1 MAAVITMKQLLEA
14 GVHFGHRTRRW
25 NPKMRQYIF
34 TERSGIHII
43 DLHQTMTRI
52 NEYYE
57 LVRDL
62 VTEGR
67 TVLFVGT
74 KRQAQ
79 GAIEQEATRCGMP
92 YINNRWLGGTLTNWS
107 TIKQR
112 IDYLNRQE
120 RRKANGE
127 FQSLP
132 KIEQLVIDRE
142 IAKLN
147 RRIGGIKTLTNMP
160 NLIFVIDTQREEL
173 AVKEANKIGIPLLAV
188 ADTNSD
194 PDDITYIIPGNDD
207 AIRSV
212 KLVAQII
219 ADAVEEGRR
228 VREMDLEETGQVSDD
243 ELAEMEQYLGP
254 STLAKLQGIDE
265 DEDVMESAPVAFQEE
280 QTETEQY
287 LGPST
292 LAKLQGIDEDED
304 VMESAPVAFQ
314 EEQTE
319 TEQYLGPSTLAKL
332 QGMDED
338 EDVMESTPG
347 AFQEEQTAETDEQPS
362 PDPVGADSVDSTF
375 AAQ

>member
-1 MAAVITMKQLLEA
+1 MASVVTMKQLLEA

-57 LVRDL
+57 MVRRLVAD
-62 VTEGR
+62 GG

-79 GAIEQEATRCGMP
+79 GTVELEATRCGMP
-92 YINNRWLGGTLTNWS
+92 YIHNRWLGGTLTNWA

-120 RRKANGE
+120 RRKSNGE

-142 IAKLN
+142 LAKLN
-147 RRIGGIKTLTNMP
+147 RRIGGIKSLTAMP

-173 AVKEANKIGIPLLAV
+173 AVKESNKIGIPLIAV

-194 PDDITYIIPGNDD
+194 PDEITYVIPGNDD
-207 AIRSV
+207 AIRAV
-212 KLVAQII
+212 KLITQII

-228 VREMDLEETGQVSDD
+228 FREVEMVETGQVSDD
-243 ELAEMEQYLGP
+243 ELAEL
-254 STLAKLQGIDE
+254 
-265 DEDVMESAPVAFQEE
+265 
-280 QTETEQY
+280 
-287 LGPST
+287 
-292 LAKLQGIDEDED
+292 
-304 VMESAPVAFQ
+304 
-314 EEQTE
+314 
-319 TEQYLGPSTLAKL
+319 EQYLGPSTLAKL
-332 QGMDED
+332 QGMDE
-338 EDVMESTPG
+338 EEEGQEAEGSEPAVQTAAVSEEESAAP
-347 AFQEEQTAETDEQPS
+347 AAEAEQTQTGDEAPPEQAEPEPAETE
-362 PDPVGADSVDSTF
+362 PVGEEG
-375 AAQ
+375 

>member
-1 MAAVITMKQLLEA
+1 MGCRRCAVILSVNRTEAQPLEVLVASVVSMKELLEA

-57 LVRDL
+57 MVRRLVA
-62 VTEGR
+62 EGG

-79 GAIEQEATRCGMP
+79 GTIELEATRCGMP
-92 YINNRWLGGTLTNWS
+92 YIHNRWLGGTLTNWA

-142 IAKLN
+142 LAKLN
-147 RRIGGIKTLTNMP
+147 RRIGGIKTLTDMP

-173 AVKEANKIGIPLLAV
+173 AVKESNKIGIPLIAV

-194 PDDITYIIPGNDD
+194 PDEITYAIPGNDD
-207 AIRSV
+207 AIRAV
-212 KLVAQII
+212 KLITRIV

-228 VREMDLEETGQVSDD
+228 FREVDMVETGQVSDD
-243 ELAEMEQYLGP
+243 ELAEL
-254 STLAKLQGIDE
+254 
-265 DEDVMESAPVAFQEE
+265 
-280 QTETEQY
+280 
-287 LGPST
+287 
-292 LAKLQGIDEDED
+292 
-304 VMESAPVAFQ
+304 
-314 EEQTE
+314 
-319 TEQYLGPSTLAKL
+319 EQYLGPSTLAKL
-332 QGMDED
+332 QGMEEEEEGEQEAGGEPAEQAADVAEEENQAAVAEAELSQPDDEAAP
-338 EDVMESTPG
+338 EPVEP
-347 AFQEEQTAETDEQPS
+347 EPAETQ
-362 PDPVGADSVDSTF
+362 PVGEEG
-375 AAQ
+375 

>member
-1 MAAVITMKQLLEA
+1 MGCRRCAVILSVNRTEAQPLEVLVASVVSMKELLEA

-57 LVRDL
+57 MVRRLVA
-62 VTEGR
+62 EGG

-79 GAIEQEATRCGMP
+79 GTVELEATRCGMP
-92 YINNRWLGGTLTNWS
+92 YIHNRWLGGTLTNWA

-142 IAKLN
+142 LAKLN
-147 RRIGGIKTLTNMP
+147 RRIGGIKTLTDMP

-173 AVKEANKIGIPLLAV
+173 AVKESNKIGIPLIAV

-194 PDDITYIIPGNDD
+194 PDEITYVIPGNDD
-207 AIRSV
+207 AIRAV
-212 KLVAQII
+212 KLITRIV

-228 VREMDLEETGQVSDD
+228 FREVDMVETGQVSDD
-243 ELAEMEQYLGP
+243 ELAEL
-254 STLAKLQGIDE
+254 
-265 DEDVMESAPVAFQEE
+265 
-280 QTETEQY
+280 
-287 LGPST
+287 
-292 LAKLQGIDEDED
+292 
-304 VMESAPVAFQ
+304 
-314 EEQTE
+314 
-319 TEQYLGPSTLAKL
+319 EQYLGPSTLAKL
-332 QGMDED
+332 QGMDEEEEGEQEAGGEPAEQAADVAEEENQAAVAEAELSQPDD
-338 EDVMESTPG
+338 ETPP
-347 AFQEEQTAETDEQPS
+347 EPVEPEPAETQ
-362 PDPVGADSVDSTF
+362 PVGEEG
-375 AAQ
+375 

>member
-1 MAAVITMKQLLEA
+1 MGCRRCAVILSVNRTEAQPLEVLVASVVSMKELLEA

-57 LVRDL
+57 MVRRLVA
-62 VTEGR
+62 EGG

-79 GAIEQEATRCGMP
+79 GTIELEATRCGMP
-92 YINNRWLGGTLTNWS
+92 YIHNRWLGGTLTNWA

-142 IAKLN
+142 LAKLN
-147 RRIGGIKTLTNMP
+147 RRIGGIKTLTDMP

-173 AVKEANKIGIPLLAV
+173 AVKESNKIGIPLIAV

-194 PDDITYIIPGNDD
+194 PDEITYVIPGNDD
-207 AIRSV
+207 AIRAV
-212 KLVAQII
+212 KLITRIV

-228 VREMDLEETGQVSDD
+228 FREVDMVETGQVSDD
-243 ELAEMEQYLGP
+243 ELAEL
-254 STLAKLQGIDE
+254 
-265 DEDVMESAPVAFQEE
+265 
-280 QTETEQY
+280 
-287 LGPST
+287 
-292 LAKLQGIDEDED
+292 
-304 VMESAPVAFQ
+304 
-314 EEQTE
+314 
-319 TEQYLGPSTLAKL
+319 EQYLGPSTLAKL
-332 QGMDED
+332 QGMEEEEEGEQEAGGEPAEQAADVAEEENQAAVAEAELSQPDDEAPP
-338 EDVMESTPG
+338 EPVEP
-347 AFQEEQTAETDEQPS
+347 EPAETQ
-362 PDPVGADSVDSTF
+362 PVGEEG
-375 AAQ
+375 

>member
-1 MAAVITMKQLLEA
+1 MPPKRGHSQREQGGRATLEVLVASVVTMKQLLEA

-57 LVRDL
+57 MVRRLVA
-62 VTEGR
+62 GGG
-67 TVLFVGT
+67 TVMFVGT

-79 GAIEQEATRCGMP
+79 GTIELEATRCGMP
-92 YINNRWLGGTLTNWS
+92 YIHNRWLGGTLTNWA

-142 IAKLN
+142 LAKLN
-147 RRIGGIKTLTNMP
+147 RRIGGIKTLTEMP

-173 AVKEANKIGIPLLAV
+173 AVKEANKIGIPLIAV

-194 PDDITYIIPGNDD
+194 PDEITYVIPGNDD
-207 AIRSV
+207 AIRAV
-212 KLVAQII
+212 KLI
-219 ADAVEEGRR
+219 AHIMANAVEEGRR
-228 VREMDLEETGQVSDD
+228 FREVDMVETGQVSDD
-243 ELAEMEQYLGP
+243 ELAEL
-254 STLAKLQGIDE
+254 
-265 DEDVMESAPVAFQEE
+265 
-280 QTETEQY
+280 
-287 LGPST
+287 
-292 LAKLQGIDEDED
+292 
-304 VMESAPVAFQ
+304 
-314 EEQTE
+314 
-319 TEQYLGPSTLAKL
+319 EQYLGPSTLAKL
-332 QGMDED
+332 QGME
-338 EDVMESTPG
+338 EEEEGEQEEGSQPAAEAASVSEEENLAAVAEAELSQAGEAAAPEQAESEST
-347 AFQEEQTAETDEQPS
+347 ES
-362 PDPVGADSVDSTF
+362 DPVETEPVGEEG
-375 AAQ
+375 

>member
-265 DEDVMESAPVAFQEE
+265 DEDVMESAPVASQEE

-304 VMESAPVAFQ
+304 VMESAPVASQ

-362 PDPVGADSVDSTF
+362 PDPVGADSVGSTF

>member
-1 MAAVITMKQLLEA
+1 MASVITMKQLLEA

-57 LVRDL
+57 MVRRLVA
-62 VTEGR
+62 GGG

-79 GAIEQEATRCGMP
+79 GTIEQEASRCGMP
-92 YINNRWLGGTLTNWS
+92 YIHNRWLGGTLTNWA

-120 RRKANGE
+120 RRKSNGE

-142 IAKLN
+142 LAKLN
-147 RRIGGIKTLTNMP
+147 RRIGGIKTLTEMP
-160 NLIFVIDTQREEL
+160 NLIFVIDTIREEL
-173 AVKEANKIGIPLLAV
+173 AVKEANKIGIPLIAV
-188 ADTNSD
+188 TDTNSD
-194 PDDITYIIPGNDD
+194 PDQITYIIPGNDD

-212 KLVAQII
+212 KLITQIV

-228 VREMDLEETGQVSDD
+228 FREVDMVETGQVSED
-243 ELAEMEQYLGP
+243 ELAEL
-254 STLAKLQGIDE
+254 
-265 DEDVMESAPVAFQEE
+265 
-280 QTETEQY
+280 
-287 LGPST
+287 
-292 LAKLQGIDEDED
+292 
-304 VMESAPVAFQ
+304 
-314 EEQTE
+314 
-319 TEQYLGPSTLAKL
+319 EQYLGPSTLAKL
-332 QGMDED
+332 QGMED
-338 EDVMESTPG
+338 EEG
-347 AFQEEQTAETDEQPS
+347 ATEGAAAATADADGSGCRRDERRRGG
-362 PDPVGADSVDSTF
+362 DRGA
-375 AAQ
+375 AG

>member
-1 MAAVITMKQLLEA
+1 VPRTRGRSRSEQDGSSTLEVLVASVVTMKQLLEA

-57 LVRDL
+57 MVRRLVA
-62 VTEGR
+62 GGG

-79 GAIEQEATRCGMP
+79 GTIEQEAARCGMP
-92 YINNRWLGGTLTNWS
+92 YIHNRWLGGTLTNWA

-120 RRKANGE
+120 RRKSNGE

-142 IAKLN
+142 LAKLN
-147 RRIGGIKTLTNMP
+147 RRIGGIKTLTEMP
-160 NLIFVIDTQREEL
+160 NLIFVIDTIREEL
-173 AVKEANKIGIPLLAV
+173 AVKEANKIGIPLIAV
-188 ADTNSD
+188 TDTNSD
-194 PDDITYIIPGNDD
+194 PDKITYIIPGNDD

-212 KLVAQII
+212 KLITQIV

-228 VREMDLEETGQVSDD
+228 FREVDMVETGQVSED
-243 ELAEMEQYLGP
+243 ELAEL
-254 STLAKLQGIDE
+254 
-265 DEDVMESAPVAFQEE
+265 
-280 QTETEQY
+280 
-287 LGPST
+287 
-292 LAKLQGIDEDED
+292 
-304 VMESAPVAFQ
+304 
-314 EEQTE
+314 
-319 TEQYLGPSTLAKL
+319 EQYLGPSTLAKL
-332 QGMDED
+332 QGMED
-338 EDVMESTPG
+338 EEG
-347 AFQEEQTAETDEQPS
+347 ATEGAAAATEADAAEMSAAAVETEEQPASVEAEAASQVEEAEQSESAEQTDAE
-362 PDPVGADSVDSTF
+362 PVGEEG
-375 AAQ
+375 

>member
-1 MAAVITMKQLLEA
+1 MGCRRCAVILSVNRTEAQPLEVLVASVVSMKELLEA

-57 LVRDL
+57 MVRRLVA
-62 VTEGR
+62 EGG

-79 GAIEQEATRCGMP
+79 GTVELEATRCGMP
-92 YINNRWLGGTLTNWS
+92 YIHNRWLGGTLTNWA

-142 IAKLN
+142 LAKLN
-147 RRIGGIKTLTNMP
+147 RRIGGIKTLTDMP

-173 AVKEANKIGIPLLAV
+173 AVKESNKIGIPLIAV

-194 PDDITYIIPGNDD
+194 PDEITYVIPGNDD
-207 AIRSV
+207 AIRAV
-212 KLVAQII
+212 KLITRIV

-228 VREMDLEETGQVSDD
+228 FREVDMVETGQVSDD
-243 ELAEMEQYLGP
+243 ELAEL
-254 STLAKLQGIDE
+254 
-265 DEDVMESAPVAFQEE
+265 
-280 QTETEQY
+280 
-287 LGPST
+287 
-292 LAKLQGIDEDED
+292 
-304 VMESAPVAFQ
+304 
-314 EEQTE
+314 
-319 TEQYLGPSTLAKL
+319 EQYLGPSTLAKL
-332 QGMDED
+332 QGMDEEEEGEQEAGGEPAEQAADVAEEENQAAVAEAELSQPDD
-338 EDVMESTPG
+338 EALPEP
-347 AFQEEQTAETDEQPS
+347 AETQ
-362 PDPVGADSVDSTF
+362 PVGEEG
-375 AAQ
+375 

>member
-1 MAAVITMKQLLEA
+1 MGCRRCAVILSVNRTEAQPLEVLVASVVTMKELLEA

-43 DLHQTMTRI
+43 DLHQTMTKI

-57 LVRDL
+57 MVRRLVA
-62 VTEGR
+62 EGG

-79 GAIEQEATRCGMP
+79 GTVELEATRCGMP
-92 YINNRWLGGTLTNWS
+92 YIHNRWLGGTLTNWA

-142 IAKLN
+142 LAKLN
-147 RRIGGIKTLTNMP
+147 RRIGGIKTLTDMP

-173 AVKEANKIGIPLLAV
+173 AVKESNKIGIPLIAV

-194 PDDITYIIPGNDD
+194 PDEITYVIPGNDD
-207 AIRSV
+207 AIRAV
-212 KLVAQII
+212 KLITRIV

-228 VREMDLEETGQVSDD
+228 FREVEMVETGQVSDD
-243 ELAEMEQYLGP
+243 ELAEL
-254 STLAKLQGIDE
+254 
-265 DEDVMESAPVAFQEE
+265 
-280 QTETEQY
+280 
-287 LGPST
+287 
-292 LAKLQGIDEDED
+292 
-304 VMESAPVAFQ
+304 
-314 EEQTE
+314 
-319 TEQYLGPSTLAKL
+319 EQYLGPSTLAKL
-332 QGMDED
+332 QGMDEEEEGEQEAGGEPAEQAADVAEEENQAAVAEAELSQPDD
-338 EDVMESTPG
+338 EAVPEPV
-347 AFQEEQTAETDEQPS
+347 EPEPAETQPI
-362 PDPVGADSVDSTF
+362 GEEG
-375 AAQ
+375 

>member
-1 MAAVITMKQLLEA
+1 VASVVTMKQLLEA

-57 LVRDL
+57 MVRRLVVD
-62 VTEGR
+62 GG

-79 GAIEQEATRCGMP
+79 GSIEQEATRCGMP
-92 YINNRWLGGTLTNWS
+92 YIHNRWLGGTLTNWA

-127 FQSLP
+127 FQALP
-132 KIEQLVIDRE
+132 KIEQLGIDRE
-142 IAKLN
+142 LAKLN
-147 RRIGGIKTLTNMP
+147 RRIGGIKTLTDMP
-160 NLIFVIDTQREEL
+160 NLIFVIDTQQEEL
-173 AVKEANKIGIPLLAV
+173 AVKEANKIGIPLIAV

-194 PDDITYIIPGNDD
+194 PDTITYVIPGNDD

-212 KLVAQII
+212 KLITQII

-228 VREMDLEETGQVSDD
+228 FLEMDMVETGQVSDD
-243 ELAEMEQYLGP
+243 ELAEL
-254 STLAKLQGIDE
+254 
-265 DEDVMESAPVAFQEE
+265 
-280 QTETEQY
+280 
-287 LGPST
+287 
-292 LAKLQGIDEDED
+292 
-304 VMESAPVAFQ
+304 
-314 EEQTE
+314 
-319 TEQYLGPSTLAKL
+319 EQYLGPSTLAKL
-332 QGMDED
+332 QGM
-338 EDVMESTPG
+338 
-347 AFQEEQTAETDEQPS
+347 EEEEGGTEPAAQTASVTEEAEEESPPVVAEAETSQEGDAAPAEQAES
-362 PDPVGADSVDSTF
+362 EAVGEEG
-375 AAQ
+375 

>member
-1 MAAVITMKQLLEA
+1 MASVVTMKQLLEA

-25 NPKMRQYIF
+25 NPKMREYIF

-57 LVRDL
+57 MMRRLVA
-62 VTEGR
+62 GGG

-79 GAIEQEATRCGMP
+79 GTVEQEAIRCGMP
-92 YINNRWLGGTLTNWS
+92 YIHNRWLGGTLTNWA

-142 IAKLN
+142 LAKLN
-147 RRIGGIKTLTNMP
+147 RRIGGIKTLTEMP
-160 NLIFVIDTQREEL
+160 NLIFVVDTHREEL
-173 AVKEANKIGIPLLAV
+173 AVKEANKIGIPLIAV

-194 PDDITYIIPGNDD
+194 PDEITYVIPGNDD
-207 AIRSV
+207 AIRAV
-212 KLVAQII
+212 KLITQIM

-228 VREMDLEETGQVSDD
+228 FREVDMVETGQVSGE
-243 ELAEMEQYLGP
+243 ELAEL
-254 STLAKLQGIDE
+254 
-265 DEDVMESAPVAFQEE
+265 
-280 QTETEQY
+280 
-287 LGPST
+287 
-292 LAKLQGIDEDED
+292 
-304 VMESAPVAFQ
+304 
-314 EEQTE
+314 
-319 TEQYLGPSTLAKL
+319 EQYLGPSTLAKL
-332 QGMDED
+332 QGM
-338 EDVMESTPG
+338 
-347 AFQEEQTAETDEQPS
+347 EEEEGGTEPAAQTASVTEEAEEESPPVVAEAETSQEGDAAPAEQAES
-362 PDPVGADSVDSTF
+362 EPVGEEG
-375 AAQ
+375 

>member
-1 MAAVITMKQLLEA
+1 MASVVSMKQLLEA

-57 LVRDL
+57 MVRRLVSD
-62 VTEGR
+62 GG

-79 GAIEQEATRCGMP
+79 GTIEQEATRCGMP
-92 YINNRWLGGTLTNWS
+92 YIHNRWLGGTLTNWA

-120 RRKANGE
+120 RRKSNGE

-142 IAKLN
+142 LAKLN
-147 RRIGGIKTLTNMP
+147 RRIGGIKTLTAMP

-173 AVKEANKIGIPLLAV
+173 AVKEANKIGIPLIAV

-194 PDDITYIIPGNDD
+194 PDEITYVIPGNDD
-207 AIRSV
+207 AIRAV
-212 KLVAQII
+212 KLITQIV

-228 VREMDLEETGQVSDD
+228 FREVEMVETGQVSDD
-243 ELAEMEQYLGP
+243 ELAEL
-254 STLAKLQGIDE
+254 
-265 DEDVMESAPVAFQEE
+265 
-280 QTETEQY
+280 
-287 LGPST
+287 
-292 LAKLQGIDEDED
+292 
-304 VMESAPVAFQ
+304 
-314 EEQTE
+314 
-319 TEQYLGPSTLAKL
+319 EQYLGPSTLAKL
-332 QGMDED
+332 QGMEEEEEGGSEPAAQAASVSEEEDTAAVAEAEPTQTGDEA
-338 EDVMESTPG
+338 PP
-347 AFQEEQTAETDEQPS
+347 EQAEPEPAETE
-362 PDPVGADSVDSTF
+362 PVGEEG
-375 AAQ
+375 

>member
-1 MAAVITMKQLLEA
+1 MASVVTMKQLLEA

-57 LVRDL
+57 MVRRLVA
-62 VTEGR
+62 GGG

-79 GAIEQEATRCGMP
+79 GTIEQEAARCGMP
-92 YINNRWLGGTLTNWS
+92 YIHNRWLGGTLTNWA

-120 RRKANGE
+120 RRKSNGE

-142 IAKLN
+142 LAKLN
-147 RRIGGIKTLTNMP
+147 RRIGGIKTLTEMP
-160 NLIFVIDTQREEL
+160 NLIFVIDTIREEL
-173 AVKEANKIGIPLLAV
+173 AVKEANKIGIPLIAV
-188 ADTNSD
+188 TDTNSD
-194 PDDITYIIPGNDD
+194 PDKITYIIPGNDD

-212 KLVAQII
+212 KLITQIV

-228 VREMDLEETGQVSDD
+228 FREVDMVETGQVSED
-243 ELAEMEQYLGP
+243 ELAEL
-254 STLAKLQGIDE
+254 
-265 DEDVMESAPVAFQEE
+265 
-280 QTETEQY
+280 
-287 LGPST
+287 
-292 LAKLQGIDEDED
+292 
-304 VMESAPVAFQ
+304 
-314 EEQTE
+314 
-319 TEQYLGPSTLAKL
+319 EQYLGPSTLAKL
-332 QGMDED
+332 QGMED
-338 EDVMESTPG
+338 EEG
-347 AFQEEQTAETDEQPS
+347 ATEGAAAATEADAAEMSAAAVETEEQPASVEAEAASQVEEAEQSESAEQTDAE
-362 PDPVGADSVDSTF
+362 PVGEEG
-375 AAQ
+375 

>member
-265 DEDVMESAPVAFQEE
+265 DEDVMEAAPVA
-280 QTETEQY
+280 
-287 LGPST
+287 S
-292 LAKLQGIDEDED
+292 
-304 VMESAPVAFQ
+304 Q

-338 EDVMESTPG
+338 EDVMESAPV

>member
-1 MAAVITMKQLLEA
+1 MAPVVTMKQLLEA

-57 LVRDL
+57 MVRRLVA
-62 VTEGR
+62 GGG

-79 GAIEQEATRCGMP
+79 GTVELEATRCGMP
-92 YINNRWLGGTLTNWS
+92 YIHNRWLGGTLTNWA

-142 IAKLN
+142 LIRLN
-147 RRIGGIKTLTNMP
+147 RRIGGIKTLTEMP

-173 AVKEANKIGIPLLAV
+173 AVKEANKIGIPLIAV

-194 PDDITYIIPGNDD
+194 PDEITYVIPGNDD
-207 AIRSV
+207 AIRAV
-212 KLVAQII
+212 KLITQIM

-228 VREMDLEETGQVSDD
+228 FREVDMVETGQVSDD
-243 ELAEMEQYLGP
+243 ELAEL
-254 STLAKLQGIDE
+254 
-265 DEDVMESAPVAFQEE
+265 
-280 QTETEQY
+280 
-287 LGPST
+287 
-292 LAKLQGIDEDED
+292 
-304 VMESAPVAFQ
+304 
-314 EEQTE
+314 
-319 TEQYLGPSTLAKL
+319 EQYLGPSTLAKL
-332 QGMDED
+332 QGME
-338 EDVMESTPG
+338 EGEEEEGAEPAAQAASAPEEESVPVV
-347 AFQEEQTAETDEQPS
+347 AEEVEVSQASDAAPAEQAEPEQAETE
-362 PDPVGADSVDSTF
+362 PVGEEG
-375 AAQ
+375 

>member
-1 MAAVITMKQLLEA
+1 MASAVTMKQLLEA

-57 LVRDL
+57 MVRRLVA
-62 VTEGR
+62 GGG

-79 GAIEQEATRCGMP
+79 GTIEQEATRCGMP
-92 YINNRWLGGTLTNWS
+92 YIHNRWLGGTLTNWA

-120 RRKANGE
+120 RRKSNGE

-142 IAKLN
+142 LAKLN
-147 RRIGGIKTLTNMP
+147 RRIGGIKTLTEMP
-160 NLIFVIDTQREEL
+160 NLIFVIDTIREEL
-173 AVKEANKIGIPLLAV
+173 AVKEANKIGIPLIAV
-188 ADTNSD
+188 TDTNSD
-194 PDDITYIIPGNDD
+194 PDKIAYIIPGNDD

-212 KLVAQII
+212 KLITQIV

-228 VREMDLEETGQVSDD
+228 FREVEMVETGQVSED
-243 ELAEMEQYLGP
+243 ELAEL
-254 STLAKLQGIDE
+254 
-265 DEDVMESAPVAFQEE
+265 
-280 QTETEQY
+280 
-287 LGPST
+287 
-292 LAKLQGIDEDED
+292 
-304 VMESAPVAFQ
+304 
-314 EEQTE
+314 
-319 TEQYLGPSTLAKL
+319 EQYLGPSTLAKL
-332 QGMDED
+332 QGMED
-338 EDVMESTPG
+338 EEEG
-347 AFQEEQTAETDEQPS
+347 AADGAAGATEADAVTETGAAEMSAGAGETEEQPAEAPQVEAAEQSGAAEQTDTE
-362 PDPVGADSVDSTF
+362 PVGEEG
-375 AAQ
+375 

>member
-1 MAAVITMKQLLEA
+1 VASVVTMKQLLEA

-25 NPKMRQYIF
+25 NPKMREYIF

-57 LVRDL
+57 MMRRLVA
-62 VTEGR
+62 GGG

-79 GAIEQEATRCGMP
+79 GTVEQEAIRCGMP
-92 YINNRWLGGTLTNWS
+92 YIHNRWLGGTLTNWA

-142 IAKLN
+142 LAKLN
-147 RRIGGIKTLTNMP
+147 RRIGGIKTLTEMP
-160 NLIFVIDTQREEL
+160 NLIFVVDTHREEL
-173 AVKEANKIGIPLLAV
+173 AVKEANKIGIPLIAV

-194 PDDITYIIPGNDD
+194 PDEITYVIPGNDD
-207 AIRSV
+207 AIRAV
-212 KLVAQII
+212 KLITQIM

-228 VREMDLEETGQVSDD
+228 FREVDMVETGQVSGE
-243 ELAEMEQYLGP
+243 ELAEL
-254 STLAKLQGIDE
+254 
-265 DEDVMESAPVAFQEE
+265 
-280 QTETEQY
+280 
-287 LGPST
+287 
-292 LAKLQGIDEDED
+292 
-304 VMESAPVAFQ
+304 
-314 EEQTE
+314 
-319 TEQYLGPSTLAKL
+319 EQYLGPSTLAKL
-332 QGMDED
+332 QGM
-338 EDVMESTPG
+338 
-347 AFQEEQTAETDEQPS
+347 EEEEGGTEPAAQTASVTEEAEEESPPVVAEAETSQEGDAAPAEQAES
-362 PDPVGADSVDSTF
+362 EAVGEEG
-375 AAQ
+375 

>member
-265 DEDVMESAPVAFQEE
+265 DEDVMESAPVASQEE

-304 VMESAPVAFQ
+304 VMESAPVASQ

>member
-1 MAAVITMKQLLEA
+1 MPPKRGHSQREQGGRETLEVLVASVVSMKQLLEA

-57 LVRDL
+57 MVRRLVSD
-62 VTEGR
+62 GG

-79 GAIEQEATRCGMP
+79 GTIEQEATRCGMP
-92 YINNRWLGGTLTNWS
+92 YIHNRWLGGTLTNWA

-120 RRKANGE
+120 RRKSNGE

-142 IAKLN
+142 LAKLN
-147 RRIGGIKTLTNMP
+147 RRIGGIKTLTAMP

-173 AVKEANKIGIPLLAV
+173 AVKEANKIGIPLIAV

-194 PDDITYIIPGNDD
+194 PDEITYVIPGNDD
-207 AIRSV
+207 AIRAV
-212 KLVAQII
+212 KLITQIV

-228 VREMDLEETGQVSDD
+228 FREVEMVETGQVSDD
-243 ELAEMEQYLGP
+243 ELAEL
-254 STLAKLQGIDE
+254 
-265 DEDVMESAPVAFQEE
+265 
-280 QTETEQY
+280 
-287 LGPST
+287 
-292 LAKLQGIDEDED
+292 
-304 VMESAPVAFQ
+304 
-314 EEQTE
+314 
-319 TEQYLGPSTLAKL
+319 EQYLGPSTLAKL
-332 QGMDED
+332 QGMEEEEEGGSEPAAQAASVSEEENAAAVAEAEPTQTGDEA
-338 EDVMESTPG
+338 PP
-347 AFQEEQTAETDEQPS
+347 EQAEPEPAETE
-362 PDPVGADSVDSTF
+362 PVGEEG
-375 AAQ
+375 

>member
-1 MAAVITMKQLLEA
+1 MGCRHRAVILRVNRAEAQPWEVLVASAVSMKQLLEA

-25 NPKMRQYIF
+25 NPKMRPYIF

-57 LVRDL
+57 MVRRLVAR
-62 VTEGR
+62 GG

-79 GAIEQEATRCGMP
+79 GTIEQEATRCGMP
-92 YINNRWLGGTLTNWS
+92 YIHNRWLGGTLTNWA

-120 RRKANGE
+120 RRKSNGE

-142 IAKLN
+142 LAKLN
-147 RRIGGIKTLTNMP
+147 RRIGGIKTLTEMP
-160 NLIFVIDTQREEL
+160 TLIFVIDTQREEL
-173 AVKEANKIGIPLLAV
+173 AVKEANKIGIPLIAV

-194 PDDITYIIPGNDD
+194 PDEITYVIPGNDD
-207 AIRSV
+207 AIRAV
-212 KLVAQII
+212 KLITQII

-228 VREMDLEETGQVSDD
+228 FREVDMVETGQVSED
-243 ELAEMEQYLGP
+243 ELAEL
-254 STLAKLQGIDE
+254 
-265 DEDVMESAPVAFQEE
+265 
-280 QTETEQY
+280 
-287 LGPST
+287 
-292 LAKLQGIDEDED
+292 
-304 VMESAPVAFQ
+304 
-314 EEQTE
+314 
-319 TEQYLGPSTLAKL
+319 EQYLGPSTLAKL

-338 EDVMESTPG
+338 EEGAAEPTASANEATEEEERRPASTEADTSQPED
-347 AFQEEQTAETDEQPS
+347 AEAPEQTDAK
-362 PDPVGADSVDSTF
+362 PVGEEG
-375 AAQ
+375 

>member
-1 MAAVITMKQLLEA
+1 MASAVTMKQLLEA

-57 LVRDL
+57 MVRRLVVD
-62 VTEGR
+62 GG

-79 GAIEQEATRCGMP
+79 GSIEQEATRCGMP
-92 YINNRWLGGTLTNWS
+92 YIHNRWLGGTLTNWA

-127 FQSLP
+127 FQALP
-132 KIEQLVIDRE
+132 KIEQLGIDRE
-142 IAKLN
+142 LAKLN
-147 RRIGGIKTLTNMP
+147 RRIGGIKTLTDMP
-160 NLIFVIDTQREEL
+160 NLIFVIDTQQEEL
-173 AVKEANKIGIPLLAV
+173 AVKEANKIGIPLIAV

-194 PDDITYIIPGNDD
+194 PDTITYVIPGNDD

-212 KLVAQII
+212 KLITQII

-228 VREMDLEETGQVSDD
+228 FLEMDMVETGQVSDD
-243 ELAEMEQYLGP
+243 ELAEL
-254 STLAKLQGIDE
+254 
-265 DEDVMESAPVAFQEE
+265 
-280 QTETEQY
+280 
-287 LGPST
+287 
-292 LAKLQGIDEDED
+292 
-304 VMESAPVAFQ
+304 
-314 EEQTE
+314 
-319 TEQYLGPSTLAKL
+319 EQYLGPSTLAKL
-332 QGMDED
+332 QGMDE
-338 EDVMESTPG
+338 EEG
-347 AFQEEQTAETDEQPS
+347 AADAVGQEAAEPAVSATEEENRPPAAGTDASQTA
-362 PDPVGADSVDSTF
+362 
-375 AAQ
+375 AAQTAIDAVGEEG